1 MGSLIINHNTQALN
15 THRNLLSTDARLKT
29 SLEHLS
35 SGERIVRAADGPAA
49 LMISEQMR
57 AQVGSVKQAIAN
69 TETAVSMV
77 QTTEAALDEVNRL
90 LVSIRQLAVHAGNEG
105 ANDENMLAADQLEVT
120 NALQSL
126 DRIGQFATFG
136 TKKLLDGSRGVNG
149 VAAGDGL
156 SFIGAST
163 ETRTSDAEGYVVNI
177 SRVSTKASV
186 QGSVALT
193 PELIAKGISLKVQE
207 AGRVAEYT
215 TKQGDDTDTV
225 VRQLQRAVDSFGL
238 QVSVNKTDD
247 GRLVLTHKQYGR
259 EHSFVVVSTE
269 AGILSETNGVPQS
282 VDNGQDVEG
291 TIGDQLASGRGQ
303 LLTSGKG
310 ARAEGLTVRY
320 TGHRVLTQKKGPD
333 GKPIFDK
340 DGKPVYDADA
350 EPIYEAVTGPV
361 GRVNV
366 TQNSPVFQIGPN
378 SGQRVAVSLTN
389 VSSKVLGQNVLNK
402 SGFNSLSDVDVR
414 KAQGAEDT
422 MRVVDRAI
430 DDVNRVRA
438 ELGAVQKNSLD
449 SNIRSLRI
457 NEEELTSSESVIRDA
472 DMAAEMSELTRNQI
486 MMQSG
491 MAMLTQANQQPRHVL
506 TLLQG

>member
-15 THRNLLSTDARLKT
+15 THRNLLNTDGRLKT

-57 AQVGSVKQAIAN
+57 AQIGSVKQAIAN
-69 TETAVSMV
+69 SETAVSMV

-105 ANDENMLAADQLEVT
+105 ANDENMLEADQLEVT
-120 NALQSL
+120 NALSSM

-136 TKKLLDGSRGVNG
+136 TKRLLDGSRGVNG
-149 VAAGDGL
+149 VAAGEGL

-163 ETRTSDAEGYVVNI
+163 ETKSSDSAGYEVKVNQVAT
-177 SRVSTKASV
+177 RASV
-186 QGSVALT
+186 VGTKPLT
-193 PELIAKGISLKVQE
+193 PELIAKGVSLKVQE
-207 AGRVAEYT
+207 AGRVTEYT
-215 TKQGDDTDTV
+215 TKAGDDVDTV
-225 VRQLQRAVDSFGL
+225 VRQLQRGMDKFGL
-238 QVSVNKTDD
+238 QVDVTKTDD
-247 GRLVLTHKQYGR
+247 GRLQMAHREFGS

-269 AGILSETNGVPQS
+269 AGILSATDGVPEA
-282 VDNGQDVEG
+282 VENGKNVQG
-291 TIGDQLASGRGQ
+291 TIGNQLAVGRGQ
-303 LLTSGKG
+303 LLTSGEG
-310 ARAEGLTVRY
+310 ARAEGLVVRY
-320 TGHRVLTQKKGPD
+320 TGATLSNPD
-333 GKPIFDK
+333 
-340 DGKPVYDADA
+340 VA
-350 EPIYEAVTGPV
+350 V

-378 SGQRVAVSLTN
+378 PGQRVAVSLTN
-389 VSSKVLGQNVLNK
+389 VSSKVLGQNVLNE
-402 SGFNSLSDVDVR
+402 SGFNSLSDVNVR
-414 KAQGAEDT
+414 NHPGAADT
-422 MRVVDRAI
+422 IRIVDKAI

-438 ELGAVQKNSLD
+438 QLGAVQKNSLE

-457 NEEELTSSESVIRDA
+457 NEEELTASESTIRDA
-472 DMAAEMSELTRNQI
+472 DMASEMSELTRNQI

-491 MAMLTQANQQPRHVL
+491 MAMLSQANQSPRNVL